1 MPKKNEILEIVVK
14 IAVLGVVVRTIV
26 QLFLREV
33 FDDNEQMCLLNDCP
47 GWLVKI
53 QEPFILQVKISWV
66 AAVDPPGGLQILLF
80 SWKMVVF

>member
-1 MPKKNEILEIVVK
+1 MQILRIVVK

-26 QLFLREV
+26 QLFFQEV

-53 QEPFILQVKISWV
+53 QEPRRRHVKISWV
-66 AAVDPPGGLQILLF
+66 AGLYPPGVSNFFCFVLKRGNT
-80 SWKMVVF
+80 